1 MSQAMPET
9 NRSPSSE
16 VGEMLEIRT
25 KLGLVTQRY
34 RIAEETLVC
43 SGRRYLHKWES
54 EIAIDNVPLNV
65 ASGNVWNRVAM
76 GWTCA
81 LGLLAFV
88 MVLLPGDLGTRMGQ
102 AGTVLAFGLPGAFW
116 LWLSWGRWIKFE
128 NQLLYLQFS
137 VDGNLEEIKAFM
149 RKVHARKLEL
159 IGRKVVHVPHYVQ
172 LFPMLNWYVENRVIR
187 QAELEEF
194 QHRYRVLASIQD
206 MENQINE
213 EP

>member
-1 MSQAMPET
+1 MPEEDL
-9 NRSPSSE
+9 SAPAG
-16 VGEMLEIRT
+16 VGEELEIST
-25 KLGLVTQRY
+25 KFGLVTQRY

-43 SGRRYLHKWES
+43 SGRRFLHTWES

-65 ASGNVWNRVAM
+65 AKGNVWNRMAM
-76 GWTCA
+76 VWASTCGVTA
-81 LGLLAFV
+81 LLML
-88 MVLLPGDLGTRMGQ
+88 LLPGSAADRLSL
-102 AGTVLAFGLPGAFW
+102 AGTALAFGLPGALW

-137 VDGNLEEIKAFM
+137 VDGNLEEIATFM
-149 RKVHARKLEL
+149 DKVHARKLEL
-159 IGRKVVHVPHYVQ
+159 IGRKIVHIPHYVQ
-172 LFPMLNWYVENRVIR
+172 VFPVLNWYVENRVIR

-213 EP
+213 DP

>member
-1 MSQAMPET
+1 MPEAPA
-9 NRSPSSE
+9 PSSE
-16 VGEMLEIRT
+16 GVGEELEIRT
-25 KLGLVTQRY
+25 KFGLVTQRY

-43 SGRRYLHKWES
+43 SGRRFLHKWES

-65 ASGNVWNRVAM
+65 ASGNVWNRMAM
-76 GWTCA
+76 FWASTC
-81 LGLLAFV
+81 GLLALTV
-88 MVLLPGDLGTRMGQ
+88 ALLPGDLGTRMEL
-102 AGTVLAFGLPGAFW
+102 AGTFLALGLPGAVW

-137 VDGNLEEIKAFM
+137 VDGNLEQIRAFM
-149 RKVHARKLEL
+149 DKVHARKLEL
-159 IGRKVVHVPHYVQ
+159 IGRRIVHIPHYVQ
-172 LFPMLNWYVENRVIR
+172 VFPVLNWYVENRVIR

-213 EP
+213 DP